1 MSHHCERYI
10 QRIAGGV
17 VHDLNNT
24 LTAFSGSLELLEL
37 SADDPSAVRETV
49 AALQRSLSRTTTLA
63 EALNVYASALAST
76 TAAAARTPIVKLMDD
91 LGAATAAVD
100 GAPVQTEIAGNE
112 RSVVGK
118 RPMIERAVIEL
129 LRNAREATDEAA
141 SASPPQV
148 CIREV
153 ADAQRWIEVTATD
166 FGPGIPTEV
175 ADTLFDPFVT
185 TKPKHRGLGLSIAR
199 AIAESAGGSLAVA
212 GDGATTVATLRLP
225 VADSG

>member
-63 EALNVYASALAST
+63 EALSVYSSALAST
-76 TAAAARTPIVKLMDD
+76 AAAAARTPIVELMGD
-91 LGAATAAVD
+91 LRAATAAAD

-118 RPMIERAVIEL
+118 RPMIERAVVEL
-129 LRNAREATDEAA
+129 LRNAREATDEAT

-153 ADAQRWIEVTATD
+153 ADAQGWIEVTVTD
-166 FGPGIPTEV
+166 FGSGVPTEV
-175 ADTLFDPFVT
+175 ADTLCDPFVT

-212 GDGATTVATLRLP
+212 GDGTITVATLRLP
-225 VADSG
+225 IADSG